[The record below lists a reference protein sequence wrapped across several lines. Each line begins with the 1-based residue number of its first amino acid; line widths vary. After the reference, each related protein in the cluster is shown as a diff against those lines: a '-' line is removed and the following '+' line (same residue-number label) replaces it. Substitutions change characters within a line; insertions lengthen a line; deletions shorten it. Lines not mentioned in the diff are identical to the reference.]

1 MKDKKRLSKRVSTK
15 TRENLRKKASKA
27 DKVQRRRERKQ
38 EKRETTGAFNA
49 VKTEEEK
56 MTLRQIR
63 ENAEARLKLYTE
75 AQKNTSKT
83 DIQDDISRRYI
94 KEIYKVV
101 AESDVIL
108 QMLDAR
114 DPIGSRAPEVERI
127 IHSQEKKLV
136 YILNKIDLVDREN
149 WGTWLEYLR
158 NYAPTVPFKASTQ
171 SQRTRLGQ
179 TEKTELKAEAFGVKD
194 LMNLLNNYCRSGGS
208 VTVGIVGCPNVGK
221 SSLINSLKREKS
233 CEVKNTPGV
242 TKILQHIVLNGA
254 IRLIDSPG
262 IIYNKCNPVSAALR
276 ASTSE
281 VDLDT
286 IVSFIF
292 NRVGGRELAILYGIS
307 EPQTEEELLI
317 SLAVKWGRL
326 TSGGVPDKRTS
337 GFMILRDLQIGRIR
351 FSTKVPVHSAA
362 LPDAS
367 DDLINLDI
375 NQSRMG
381 QYKKEGGNFSGAT
394 ENIENMYE
402 AMPDL

>member
-1 MKDKKRLSKRVSTK
+1 MKEKKRLSKRTTTK
-15 TRENLRKKASKA
+15 TRENLRKKAARA

-63 ENAEARLKLYTE
+63 ENAEIRLKLYNE
-75 AQKNTSKT
+75 AQKSGLKQDT
-83 DIQDDISRRYI
+83 QDDISRRYI

-108 QMLDAR
+108 QVLDAR
-114 DPIGSRAPEVERI
+114 DPIGSRAPEVEKI
-127 IHSQEKKLV
+127 VHSQEKKLV

-149 WGTWLEYLR
+149 WGSWLAYLR

-171 SQRTRLGQ
+171 SQRTKLGH

-242 TKILQHIVLNGA
+242 TKILQQIVLNGS

-262 IIYNKCNPVSAALR
+262 VIYNKCNPVSAALR

-281 VDLDT
+281 VNLEEV
-286 IVSFIF
+286 VSFIF
-292 NRVGGRELAILYGIS
+292 NRVGGKELAILYGIA
-307 EPQTEEELLI
+307 EPQTEDELLI

-326 TSGGVPDKRTS
+326 TSGGIPDKRTA

-351 FSTKVPVHSAA
+351 FSTKVPAECA
-362 LPDAS
+362 ELPNAS
-367 DDLINLDI
+367 DELINLNI
-375 NQSRMG
+375 NQSKFG
-381 QYKKEGGNFSGAT
+381 QYKKEGNSLLDST